1 MRAKYVRFDDSF
13 ETVLAGDVDS
23 GVAAQSAW
31 RQIVDLCARGRAPF
45 DARAREK
52 LESLRGRVP
61 RTIRVASVQALEQAS
76 PPAALIAFLAT
87 DDVAVALPLLRGAR
101 LADDGWIAL
110 LPRLSPPAR
119 AVLRNRRD
127 LSTAVVR
134 GLEAYGRTDMVLPA
148 GHADALPVAAPP
160 APVRQSRSFKSL
172 GAVALDMPVVAEAVR
187 RVEGTDEQKPD
198 APASGEGPFDIAEVV
213 ARIDAYHRD
222 RERAPAAPVATPAP
236 RANGFRFETDRAGV
250 IEWVDGVNRG
260 TTIGLALARPGDDRA
275 GGDAMIA
282 GALRRR
288 AAFRN
293 ARLNIGG
300 TSDAGGD
307 WLLSGT
313 PAFDPGSGRF
323 IGYRGTA
330 RRPRGYERAERPS
343 GPPAESMRQLVH
355 ELRTP
360 ANAISGFA
368 EMIESQILGPVP
380 DVYRER
386 ATIIREQAHLL
397 VAAIDDLDLAARI
410 EGNSLEL
417 RPQPVAIG
425 DLMRGVADDLGDLL
439 ALRGASFEI
448 DASDIEVDG
457 DRRAIERLIGR
468 LFATL
473 AAAAQRD
480 ERIDVRI
487 HQSDSAIVIQIARP
501 SGLDIDA
508 LDAAEG
514 ETRDAVL
521 LGADFALRLA
531 RNLAHELGGAFEMG
545 VDRLCLTLP
554 AARRV
559 AATGGSRHQ
568 P

>member
-1 MRAKYVRFDDSF
+1 MRFDDSF

-23 GVAAQSAW
+23 GVAAHSAW
-31 RQIVDLCARGRAPF
+31 RQIVDLVARGRAPF
-45 DARAREK
+45 EDRARNK
-52 LESLRGRVP
+52 LESLRDRVP
-61 RTIRVASVQALEQAS
+61 RAIRVASVQALEQAS

-87 DDVAVALPLLRGAR
+87 DDVAVALPLLRGAQ
-101 LADDGWIAL
+101 LDDDAWIAL
-110 LPRLSPPAR
+110 LPQLTPPAR

-127 LSTAVVR
+127 LTPVVAR
-134 GLEAYGRTDMVLPA
+134 GLQAYGRADMVLSA
-148 GHADALPVAAPP
+148 GETVVARAVGT
-160 APVRQSRSFKSL
+160 ATTVHKSRSFKSL

-187 RVEGTDEQKPD
+187 RAEEPGVLGQ
-198 APASGEGPFDIAEVV
+198 GEGPFDIAEVV
-213 ARIDAYHRD
+213 ARIDAYHRE
-222 RERAPAAPVATPAP
+222 REQAPATPVAAPAP
-236 RANGFRFETDRAGV
+236 RADGFRFETDRAGV
-250 IEWVDGVNRG
+250 IDWIDGVNRG
-260 TTIGLALARPGDDRA
+260 ATIGLALARPGDDRA

-288 AAFRN
+288 AAFRDS
-293 ARLNIGG
+293 RLNIGG
-300 TSDAGGD
+300 NSDAAGD
-307 WLLSGT
+307 WLLSGV
-313 PAFDPGSGRF
+313 PAFDPASGRF

-330 RRPRGYERAERPS
+330 RRPRGHERAEWSP

-368 EMIESQILGPVP
+368 EMIESEILGPVP
-380 DVYRER
+380 EVYRER
-386 ATIIREQAHLL
+386 ATVIREQAHLL

-410 EGNSLEL
+410 DGNSLEL
-417 RPQPVAIG
+417 RPQAVAIG

-439 ALRGASFEI
+439 GLRGAAFEI
-448 DASDIEVDG
+448 DPNAVEVEG

-487 HQSDSAIVIQIARP
+487 DEAGSAVAIDIARP
-501 SGLDIDA
+501 AGLDVDA

-531 RNLAHELGGAFEMG
+531 RNLAHELGGAFEIG
-545 VDRLCLTLP
+545 VDRLRLTLP
-554 AARRV
+554 AASRV